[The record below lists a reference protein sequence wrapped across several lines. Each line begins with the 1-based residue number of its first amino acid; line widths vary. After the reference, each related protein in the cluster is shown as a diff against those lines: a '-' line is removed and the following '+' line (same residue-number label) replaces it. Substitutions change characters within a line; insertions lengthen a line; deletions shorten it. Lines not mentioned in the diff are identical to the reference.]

1 MPPSSA
7 SHEPARSEFPGQ
19 RLGLPEQGPRSVARF
34 GRRLIALLIDW
45 WAAVLIAG
53 VLFPNPAPDDAGRI
67 MLHQT
72 IIAAVFVV
80 HRVLVILVLAGSLGQ
95 LIVGVRVVPLRGG
108 WIGWWRPVVR
118 TVLILLVVPALVLDQ
133 DQRGLHDRIAGTVL
147 VRR

>member
-1 MPPSSA
+1 MPPASA
-7 SHEPARSEFPGQ
+7 SHEPARSDFPGQ

-34 GRRLIALLIDW
+34 GRRLIALVIDW
-45 WAAVLIAG
+45 WVAVLLAG
-53 VLFPNPAPDDAGRI
+53 ALFPNPRPDDAGQI

-80 HRVLVILVLAGSLGQ
+80 HRVLVVLVLAGSLGQ
-95 LIVGVRVVPLRGG
+95 LVVGVRVVPLRGG
-108 WIGWWRPVVR
+108 WIGWWRPIVR
-118 TVLILLVVPALVLDQ
+118 TALILLVVPAIVLDQ

>member
-7 SHEPARSEFPGQ
+7 AHEPARSGFPGE

-34 GRRLIALLIDW
+34 GRRLIALVADW
-45 WAAVLIAG
+45 WLAVLIADG
-53 VLFPNPAPDDAGRI
+53 FFPNPRPDDPAQI

-72 IIAAVFVV
+72 VIAGVFVAL
-80 HRVLVILVLAGSLGQ
+80 RLVVTLVLAGSIGQ

-108 WIGWWRPVVR
+108 WIGWWRPIVR
-118 TVLILLVVPALVLDQ
+118 TALILLVVPALIVDQ